1 MANIS
6 CSRDLLRT
14 VLFSDYVQKF
24 NPFANYLNNLPDWD
38 GTDYVSLL
46 ADSITTTDREYW
58 LFCLRKWL
66 VAMVAS
72 LKEEGVVNH
81 TAIIFSGAQGI
92 GKQDGFIP
100 LFLLNYKNSFM
111 KGTFKPRIRKRK

>member
-46 ADSITTTDREYW
+46 ADSIINHRQRV
-58 LFCLRKWL
+58 LAILSKK
-66 VAMVAS
+66 MVSSYGCFA
-72 LKEEGVVNH
+72 
-81 TAIIFSGAQGI
+81 
-92 GKQDGFIP
+92 
-100 LFLLNYKNSFM
+100 
-111 KGTFKPRIRKRK
+111 KRRRCC